1 MPHRI
6 LCAVALLAGLV
17 VLAQVPKPKAIPP
30 GFSADIADTWA
41 KTVPGPGSKWP
52 ESKPADTYGYDEITK
67 GGTVTANC
75 EHFAKEGHANLFD
88 NTPAKWCAKAAKI
101 WAQYEMPKGAQ
112 PAPVAYTVTSAN
124 DYPGRD
130 PKDWQLLGSA
140 NGKDWTVLDAQQ
152 GQSFLTR
159 HFKRLFK
166 IAKPTAFAFYRFE
179 ILANHGEKGTQIE
192 EVELLVPGKPDPE
205 LTDADI
211 EALKVLAAK
220 PEGYQPLVA
229 PDFSNVQM
237 KEGAWDCT
245 DGVLTAKGGS
255 DIWTKER
262 YGDYI
267 LDLDFKCAGN
277 TNSGIFVRC
286 ASIQNWLHTA
296 IEVQI
301 QQTDGGNTRH
311 NCGGIFDVKAPDKK
325 ALLYPVGQW
334 NHYVIIAK
342 ANRIL
347 VWLNGVQVTDIDLN
361 RWTTPGKNPD
371 GSKNKFRYA
380 YRAMAR
386 EGHIGL
392 QYHGQPITFRNVRIK
407 TLGKAGK

>member
-1 MPHRI
+1 MPQRI
-6 LCAVALLAGLV
+6 AYALALLASLA
-17 VLAQVPKPKAIPP
+17 VLAQIPKAKTVPP

-41 KTVPGPGSKWP
+41 NVKPGPEGKW
-52 ESKPADTYGYDEITK
+52 SAAKPADTHGYDEITK

-88 NTPAKWCAKAAKI
+88 NTPAKWCAKAARI
-101 WAQYEMPKGAQ
+101 WAQYEMPKGAH
-112 PAPVAYTVTSAN
+112 PAPVTYTVTSAN
-124 DYPGRD
+124 DYPDRD

-140 NGKDWTVLDAQQ
+140 DGKDWTVLDAQQ
-152 GQSFLTR
+152 GQSFFTR
-159 HFKRLFK
+159 HFKKLYR
-166 IAKPTAFAFYRFE
+166 IAKPQAFAFYRFE
-179 ILANHGEKGTQIE
+179 VLANHGNHGAQIE
-192 EVELLVPGKPDPE
+192 EVELLVPGTPDPV
-205 LTDADI
+205 LTAADI
-211 EALKVLAAK
+211 EALKALAAK
-220 PEGYQPLVA
+220 PEGFQPLVA
-229 PDFSNVQM
+229 PDFSNVQL
-237 KEGAWDCT
+237 KQGAWDYT

-255 DIWTKER
+255 DIWTKDR

-277 TNSGIFVRC
+277 TNSGVFVRC

-301 QQTDGGNTRH
+301 QQTDIDNKRH

-325 ALLYPVGQW
+325 AQRPEGEW
-334 NHYVIIAK
+334 NHYTIIAK

-347 VWLNGVQVTDIDLN
+347 VWLNDVQVTDIDLN

-407 TLGKAGK
+407 TLGKMGE